1 MRNQRNCG
9 NYTTNPEFTTASL
22 AIMRETYIAR
32 KIVASTKISE
42 LEDVKLNLKEASA
55 ARAEEVTDQLSNQ
68 LNKLKL
74 EIK

>member
-1 MRNQRNCG
+1 
-9 NYTTNPEFTTASL
+9 
-22 AIMRETYIAR
+22 MRETYIAR